1 MSLGRPRGGFEAAA
15 CAAVGDGPALPAP
28 LLLLSPPPQ
37 PPPPPATTRSD
48 IDGAL
53 LHSSRALDKDD
64 DTRLIAGRGG
74 TFPVEIAAA
83 AAAAE
88 AEGAAECGE
97 APAEAADEDVGEKAA
112 PPAPAPPPTG
122 DTVSE
127 EIAETVL
134 VVATLNPAVVV
145 IAAIGETARRLPLP
159 ALLILFFC

>member
-83 AAAAE
+83 AAAE

-122 DTVSE
+122 VTVSE